1 MREQVEQVLE
11 QIRQALRME
20 GGDIALMD
28 LNEEEGVVYVQ
39 LKGACA
45 GCPHSQ
51 ATLKMFVERNL
62 VELVEGVTRVEPVGG
77 VASPGFEA

>member
-1 MREQVEQVLE
+1 MGADRRMREQVEQVLE
-11 QIRQALRME
+11 QIRQTLRMD

-39 LKGACA
+39 LNGACA
-45 GCPHSQ
+45 GCPHAQ
-51 ATLKMFVERNL
+51 ATLKMLVERNL

-77 VASPGFEA
+77 